1 MTFRNL
7 CTSLALALFF
17 SSSVPGALAQ
27 SSPTIDITIPGPDD
41 AQFEDAQLDIIAEF
55 LRQNRIV
62 DRCLR
67 NRNKDENAVLTAYT
81 AACMTFRVFETPGKK
96 SRNQSDIWNKAQEV
110 ELIRA
115 SLKPNSQIKGIEFLK
130 MIFEAAGVTVS
141 PLSSLNYDEDWDK
154 LTMKM
159 TDAHKK
165 ILYTAYE
172 NGIMPFPRTRQA
184 ALDQRDNLIRRP
196 LTISEGLA
204 YLYQMGSAHETPTV
218 TIEQLN
224 VGSGLSTNFSL
235 QGVLEIVIDS
245 IRKQSYYADSF
256 REQEAVEAAIRAV
269 IDTLED
275 DEYIEYFSP
284 EQYKNFNTGLNGE
297 LEGIGAFVDEIDD
310 KIIVVSPVDGS
321 PAQAAGLKAGDII
334 THVDGES
341 TEGQG
346 LKEVVRKI
354 RGPKGSVVTLGII
367 RNETETFSVDITRGQ
382 ITIPSV
388 TSEEKQ
394 GIHIIKLVQFG
405 QDSSFKL
412 KNEFESVL
420 KKNPQGIIIDLRNNP
435 GGYLTEVMNMLDL
448 FLPKGVESVVLKDVA
463 RKSPLL
469 TSNDIQLKVKGIP
482 MAVLINKGSASASEI
497 LAGALKAHNIA
508 KIYGETS
515 FGKGTVQNI
524 MTINDPLF
532 DSPAAFKL
540 TTSEYLIADPNG
552 EAFSINKTGVKP
564 VDNPGGAEVPILD
577 DSETTTV
584 DEAIEAVIRELKK

>member
-1 MTFRNL
+1 MAPAAF
-7 CTSLALALFF
+7 
-17 SSSVPGALAQ
+17 AQ
-27 SSPTIDITIPGPDD
+27 SSPVIDITIPAPGDD
-41 AQFEDAQLDIIAEF
+41 QFEDAQLDSIADF
-55 LRQNRIV
+55 LRRNRIV

-81 AACMTFRVFETPGKK
+81 AACITFRVFETPGKK
-96 SRNQSDIWNKAQEV
+96 SRNQSDIWNKAKEI
-110 ELIRA
+110 ELIRD
-115 SLKPNSQIKGIEFLK
+115 SLQPNSQIKGIEFLG

-141 PLSSLNYDEDWDK
+141 PLSAVDYNEDWDE
-154 LTMKM
+154 LTMRM
-159 TDAHKK
+159 TDVHKK
-165 ILYTAYE
+165 VLYTAYE

-184 ALDQRDNLIRRP
+184 ALEQRDNLIRRP
-196 LTISEGLA
+196 LTISEALA
-204 YLYQMGSAHETPTV
+204 YLYQMGSAHDTPTV

-224 VGSGLSTNFSL
+224 VGSSISTNFSL

-256 REQEAVEAAIRAV
+256 REQEAIEAAIRAV

-284 EQYKNFNTGLNGE
+284 DQYKNFNTGLNGE
-297 LEGIGAFVDEIDD
+297 LEGIGAFVDGIDG
-310 KIIVVSPVDGS
+310 KIIVVSPVAGS
-321 PAQAAGLKAGDII
+321 PAQAAGLKAGDVIS
-334 THVDGES
+334 HVDGES
-341 TEGQG
+341 TEGQS

-354 RGPKGSVVTLGII
+354 RGPKGSIVKLGII
-367 RNETETFSVDITRGQ
+367 RNETETFDVDIKRGQ
-382 ITIPSV
+382 ITIPPV
-388 TSEEKQ
+388 TAEEKD
-394 GIHIIKLVQFG
+394 GVHIVKLIQFG

-412 KNEFESVL
+412 KEEFESIL
-420 KKNPQGIIIDLRNNP
+420 KKNPQGIILDLRNNP

-463 RKSPLL
+463 RENPLL
-469 TSNDIQLKVKGIP
+469 TSSDVQLNIKGIP

-497 LAGALKAHNIA
+497 LAGALKAHGIA
-508 KIYGETS
+508 KVYGETS

-540 TTSEYLIADPNG
+540 TTSEYLIGDPNG
-552 EAFSINKTGVKP
+552 DAFSINKVGVKP
-564 VDNPGGAEVPILD
+564 VDNPGGAEQAILD

-584 DEAIEAVIRELKK
+584 DEAIDAVIRELKK